1 MKKLAFVVVFA
12 AVLTC
17 LVGAQ
22 EKADKPQRTEPE
34 KQALAKIQK
43 LGGLALE
50 LAQNDTHL
58 DVSFMQ
64 IDGKFTDE
72 HLVPLKDLK
81 DLVHLNLR
89 GQPVT
94 DASTV
99 HLKGL
104 TSLTRLH
111 LEKTQITDKGL
122 ENLKGLTN
130 LEYLNLYG
138 TAVTDAGLS
147 SLKDMK
153 KLKNLY
159 LWQTKVTPAGAA
171 DLKKTLTQCDINLG
185 IDETK
190 VEPKKDEPKKDEKKK
205 DEPKKDEKKDQ
216 PKKDEPKK
224 DEKKDQPKKD
234 EPKKDE
240 PKKDEKKDQPKK
252 DEPKKDE
259 PKKDDKKDQP
269 KKDEPKKDE
278 PKKDDKK
285 DQPKKDEPK
294 KEDAKP
300 APVKLGLSIN
310 DPRALQ
316 GYTLLSPFD
325 SPKTYLIDMQ
335 GKLVHTW
342 ESDCSIALFPMLL
355 DNGHLLRPGS
365 IGNESR
371 VFGPGPGVG
380 GRIQEFTW
388 EGELVWDFKFYNA
401 KQLPHHDFT
410 RLPNGN
416 VLLIVH
422 DRKTTEE
429 AIAAGRRP
437 EMVGESHLIPD
448 SLVEIKPT
456 GKTTGEVVWE
466 WHLWDHL
473 VQDFDK
479 SKANYGDVA
488 QHPELVNINFGEEDL
503 KPTANA
509 QNNPM
514 PGGGPPAQTRFRANP
529 DITHFN
535 GVAYNPDLDQ
545 ISVSVHAF
553 SEFWIID
560 HSTTKAQAASHAGG
574 RSGKGGDLL
583 YRWGNPRAYRAGTKD
598 DQKLFSQHNAHWIPK
613 GLPGEGHIL
622 VFNNGGGRKD
632 GTYSSVDELILPA
645 DSQGNYVLK
654 PGTPYGPSEPAWSYS
669 APKKSDFYSSFISG
683 AQRLPNGNTFICS
696 GANGTAFEVTPS
708 KDIVWKYINPVKGGN
723 TGFGATAKPAQ
734 VMPPITRDFLAVSTE
749 QGKGLDD
756 IQKEVD
762 GRLEKL
768 LTPEQRKLF
777 ADQPKTGDGFP
788 GRFGLLLT
796 DRDENR
802 LKFTPE
808 QKKEMA
814 ALQKIVDEKVEK
826 VLSDAQRKQIKSTT
840 NFGGPPPTAPA
851 GPPQPGKI
859 LSAQQQDTL
868 KLTPDQKK
876 QLEIIQKGVDA
887 MLDGLLT
894 EDQRKQLK
902 TMQQGPTIFAGPGGP
917 PGRGPAGGNPM
928 FRAYRFAVNH
938 PAFAGRDLKGDK
950 TLEELQKPK
959 EPEKKEA
966 DKKEPEKKAPD
977 KKEPEKKEPDKK
989 N

>member
-1 MKKLAFVVVFA
+1 MKKLVFMVMFA
-12 AVLTC
+12 AVLSC

-22 EKADKPQRTEPE
+22 EKADKPQRTEAE

-64 IDGKFTDE
+64 IDGKFSDE
-72 HLVPLKDLK
+72 HLTPLKDLK

-94 DASTV
+94 DASLV

-122 ENLKGLTN
+122 DNLKGLTN

-138 TAVTDAGLS
+138 TAVSDAGLS
-147 SLKDMK
+147 ALKEMK

-171 DLKKTLTQCDINLG
+171 ELKKTLTQCDINLG

-205 DEPKKDEKKDQ
+205 DEPKKEEKKKDDAKKDDKKDEPKKEEKKKDDAKKDQ
-216 PKKDEPKK
+216 PKKE
-224 DEKKDQPKKD
+224 E
-234 EPKKDE
+234 
-240 PKKDEKKDQPKK
+240 
-252 DEPKKDE
+252 KKDE
-259 PKKDDKKDQP
+259 PKKDDAKKDQP
-269 KKDEPKKDE
+269 KKEEKKDEPKKDQPKKEEKKDE
-278 PKKDDKK
+278 PKKDA
-285 DQPKKDEPK
+285 KKDEPK
-294 KEDAKP
+294 KEEAKP

-310 DPRALQ
+310 DPRAFQ

-325 SPKTYLIDMQ
+325 SPKTFLIDMQ

-342 ESDCSIALFPMLL
+342 ESDCSVALFPMLL
-355 DNGHLLRPGS
+355 ENGHLLRPGS
-365 IGNESR
+365 IGMESR

-422 DRKTTEE
+422 DRKTAEE
-429 AIAAGRRP
+429 ALAAGRRP
-437 EMVGESHLIPD
+437 EMTGESHFIPD

-479 SKANYGDVA
+479 NKANYGNVSA
-488 QHPELVNINFGEEDL
+488 HPELVNINFGEEDL
-503 KPTANA
+503 KPPANA
-509 QNNPM
+509 GQNNPM
-514 PGGGPPAQTRFRANP
+514 PPAGGAPPPGRPRVNP
-529 DITHFN
+529 DMTHFN

-560 HSTTKAQAASHAGG
+560 HSTTKAQAASHTGG

-598 DQKLFSQHNAHWIPK
+598 NQKLYSQHNAHWIPR

-632 GTYSSVDELILPA
+632 GSYSSVDELILPA

-654 PGTPYGPSEPAWSYS
+654 PGTTYGPSEPVWSYS

-683 AQRLPNGNTFICS
+683 AQRLPNGNTLICS
-696 GANGTAFEVTPS
+696 GANGTAFEVTPT
-708 KDIVWKYINPVKGGN
+708 KEIVWKYINPVRGGN
-723 TGFGATAKPAQ
+723 MGFGLPSKPAQ
-734 VMPPITRDFLAVSTE
+734 VVSPITRDFLAVSTE
-749 QGKGLDD
+749 QGKGLDEL
-756 IQKEVD
+756 QKEVD
-762 GRLEKL
+762 GRLDKL
-768 LTPEQRKLF
+768 LTPEQKKLF
-777 ADQPKTGDGFP
+777 AQPPNTGGGFP
-788 GRFGLLLT
+788 ARFGLILT
-796 DRDENR
+796 DREENR
-802 LKFTPE
+802 LKFTPD
-808 QKKEMA
+808 QKTEMA

-826 VLSDAQRKQIKSTT
+826 VLNDAQKKQIKSTT
-840 NFGGPPPTAPA
+840 NFGGPPPTTAPA
-851 GPPQPGKI
+851 GPPLAGKI
-859 LSAQQQDTL
+859 LSPQQQDAL

-876 QLEIIQKGVDA
+876 QLETIQKGVDA

-894 EDQRKQLK
+894 EEQRKQLK
-902 TMQQGPTIFAGPGGP
+902 TMQQGPTIIAGPGGP
-917 PGRGPAGGNPM
+917 PGRGGPPGGAPM

-938 PAFAGRDLKGDK
+938 PAFAGRDVKADK

-959 EPEKKEA
+959 ESE
-966 DKKEPEKKAPD
+966 KKEPEKK
-977 KKEPEKKEPDKK
+977 